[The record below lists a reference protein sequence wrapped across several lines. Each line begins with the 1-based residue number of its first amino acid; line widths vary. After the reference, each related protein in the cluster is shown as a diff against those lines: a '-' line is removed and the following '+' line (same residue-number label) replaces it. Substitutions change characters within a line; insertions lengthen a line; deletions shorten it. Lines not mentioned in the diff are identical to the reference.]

1 MEAQKSALHKLTR
14 KHHAKVSNLKGIMG
28 IKTKVANVIFLRD
41 WNVVRLGHI
50 RVSVWRFDLLLWHLM
65 SQFRHHIRKN
75 TCNVGRNSY
84 IHFIIWHQKILN
96 IKQQKVSGNILIIA
110 SVTTWMSTL
119 RKLTSFLILFY
130 YYYLQFTYNN
140 RWMWFNTNSKTS
152 SFWAEKSCRPL
163 LNMLSQP
170 VTKLL
175 SIDTILS

>member
-1 MEAQKSALHKLTR
+1 MWSFSGIEMLSGWATSEYQFGDLTCFCDIWCLSLGTILER
-14 KHHAKVSNLKGIMG
+14 IHAMWEEIATFILSSG
-28 IKTKVANVIFLRD
+28 IKKF
-41 WNVVRLGHI
+41 
-50 RVSVWRFDLLLWHLM
+50 
-65 SQFRHHIRKN
+65 
-75 TCNVGRNSY
+75 
-84 IHFIIWHQKILN
+84 LN